1 MPWILGLRGIAY
13 ILDCVQ
19 CKMVKTVK
27 NILLLFLTMSFL
39 TGCLFD
45 SSSDRITGKYIVL
58 WIDLPENQML
68 AKQDGLH
75 SSSSSTIIEPYIFA
89 VGHNDHYIIAKQH
102 PTSGFEGNYKIH
114 TDTTNYYIVD
124 VYKERDKIF
133 GPLTLKQFDS
143 LRTKFEIGDLRFNK
157 TYPDNY

>member
-1 MPWILGLRGIAY
+1 
-13 ILDCVQ
+13 
-19 CKMVKTVK
+19 
-27 NILLLFLTMSFL
+27 
-39 TGCLFD
+39 
-45 SSSDRITGKYIVL
+45 
-58 WIDLPENQML
+58 ML
-68 AKQDGLH
+68 AKQDELH

-102 PTSGFEGNYKIH
+102 PTSGFEGSYEIRA
-114 TDTTNYYIVD
+114 DTTNYYIVD

-143 LRTKFEIGDLRFNK
+143 LKTKFEIGDLRFSK